1 MNTLEFLHRFEND
14 CLSFYTTLAAD
25 TTDPEL
31 RGLYELLADSRKR
44 HLDLLEPLME
54 TVRKEDLTSELTA
67 RAENVINGCRMALTA
82 RDFTKEMRDDS
93 DAFGHVVR
101 AEGEMIALC
110 EGMAKVEEGEQV
122 KALLNW
128 FVEDEKRHL
137 EEIEGIYEF
146 VETPRFYLEWGEFS
160 NLHPL

>member
-1 MNTLEFLHRFEND
+1 MNTLEFINRFEND
-14 CLSFYTTLAAD
+14 CLSFYNTLAAE

-31 RGLYELLADSRKR
+31 KRLYALLADSRKR
-44 HLDLLEPLME
+44 HLDLLDPLIE
-54 TVRKEDLTSELTA
+54 SVRKEDLTSELTE
-67 RAENVINGCRMALTA
+67 RAGHVVNGCRMALTA
-82 RDFTKEMRDDS
+82 RDFNKEMRDDS

-101 AEGEMIALC
+101 AEGEMITLC
-110 EGMAKVEEGEQV
+110 EGMARAEVGEEV

-128 FVEDEKRHL
+128 FVKDEKRHL

-146 VETPRFYLEWGEFS
+146 VEAPRSYLEWGEFS

>member
-1 MNTLEFLHRFEND
+1 MNTLEFISHFEND
-14 CLSFYTTLAAD
+14 CLSFYKTLAAE
-25 TTDPEL
+25 TTDQEL
-31 RGLYELLADSRKR
+31 KGLYELLADSRKR

-54 TVRKEDLTSELTA
+54 TVRKEDLTSELSE
-67 RAENVINGCRMALTA
+67 RAGHVLNGCRLALTA
-82 RDFTKEMRDDS
+82 RDFNKEMRDDR
-93 DAFGHVVR
+93 DAFGHVIR
-101 AEGEMIALC
+101 AESEMITLC
-110 EGMAKVEEGEQV
+110 EGMARAEDGEQV

-146 VETPRFYLEWGEFS
+146 VEAPDYYLEWGEFS

>member
-1 MNTLEFLHRFEND
+1 MNTLEFLNGFEND
-14 CLSFYTTLAAD
+14 CLSFYKTLASDA
-25 TTDPEL
+25 TNPEL

-44 HLDLLEPLME
+44 HLDLLGTIME
-54 TVRKEDLTSELTA
+54 TIRKDDLNSELTD
-67 RAENVINGCRMALTA
+67 RASVVINGCRMALTA
-82 RDFTKEMRDDS
+82 RDLDKEMRNDR
-93 DAFGHVVR
+93 DAFGHVFR
-101 AEGEMIALC
+101 AEDEMIKLC
-110 EGMAKVEEGEQV
+110 EGMAKAEEGEQV

-146 VETPRFYLEWGEFS
+146 VEAPRSYLEWGEFS

>member
-1 MNTLEFLHRFEND
+1 MNTLEFLSSFEND
-14 CLSFYTTLAAD
+14 CLSFYRALAAG
-25 TTDPEL
+25 TTDPQL

-44 HLDLLEPLME
+44 HMDLLAPLME
-54 TVRKEDLTSELTA
+54 TVRSEDLTSELTE
-67 RAENVINGCRMALTA
+67 RAGHVINGCRMALTA
-82 RDFTKEMRDDS
+82 RDFNKEMRDDR

-101 AEGEMIALC
+101 AEGEMITLC
-110 EGMAKVEEGEQV
+110 EGMARAEEGEQV

-146 VETPRFYLEWGEFS
+146 VEAPKYYLEWGEFS
-160 NLHPL
+160 NNRPL

>member
-1 MNTLEFLHRFEND
+1 MNTLEFLSRFEND
-14 CLSFYTTLAAD
+14 CLGFYKTLAAE

-31 RGLYELLADSRKR
+31 IGLYGLLADSRKR
-44 HLDLLEPLME
+44 HLDLLEPFME
-54 TVRKEDLTSELTA
+54 TVRNEDLTSKLTE
-67 RAENVINGCRMALTA
+67 RAEHVINGCRMALTA
-82 RDFTKEMRDDS
+82 RSFDKEMRGDR

-101 AEGEMIALC
+101 AEDEMIRLC
-110 EGMAKVEEGEQV
+110 EGMARVEEGEQV

-146 VETPRFYLEWGEFS
+146 VEAPHCYLEWGEFS

>member
-1 MNTLEFLHRFEND
+1 MNTLDFLNRFEND
-14 CLSFYTTLAAD
+14 CLSFYNTLAAE

-31 RGLYELLADSRKR
+31 KGLYGLLADSRKR
-44 HLDLLEPLME
+44 HLDLLGPLME
-54 TVRKEDLTSELTA
+54 TVRREDLTSDLAE
-67 RAENVINGCRMALTA
+67 RAGHVINGCRMALTA
-82 RDFTKEMRDDS
+82 RDFNKEMRSDR

-101 AEGEMIALC
+101 AEGDMITLC
-110 EGMAKVEEGEQV
+110 EGMARAEEGAQV

-146 VETPRFYLEWGEFS
+146 VEAPHCYLEWGEFF

>member
-14 CLSFYTTLAAD
+14 CLSFYTTLAAE
-25 TTDPEL
+25 TADPEL
-31 RGLYELLADSRKR
+31 KGLYELLADSRKR

-54 TVRKEDLTSELTA
+54 TVRKEDLTSELTT
-67 RAENVINGCRMALTA
+67 RAEHVINGCRMALTA

-110 EGMAKVEEGEQV
+110 EGMAKAEEGEQV

-146 VETPRFYLEWGEFS
+146 VETPHFYLEWGEFS